1 MIYTR
6 RDVIKKIVLMLVVGF
21 VLGWYFNV
29 LWNQYQQYKTMKKF
43 TRLNEVTTFLIK
55 LEDEID
61 AKIRL
66 YRQYV
71 KVEARF
77 GNTGRK
83 W

>member
-1 MIYTR
+1 MFYTLR
-6 RDVIKKIVLMLVVGF
+6 EVRKELVLMLVLCF
-21 VLGWYFNV
+21 ALGWYFNV

-43 TRLNEVTTFLIK
+43 TRLNEVSTFLIK